1 MTTHTSGKK
10 ERSVD
15 GQDGRGRIIREAA
28 RLFREKGFG
37 RTTVR
42 ELATAAGMQS
52 GSLFY
57 FFASKEE
64 ILQAVIDHGM
74 KLLVATVDE
83 ARQGLAPAAG
93 FRAMLQRHLEGILDR
108 GADHMNVMLFE
119 TRAFPAATVQQGRQF
134 HREYDALW
142 EAQIEALIR
151 EGRWRLTSDLRL
163 SRNALMGA
171 LNWSVQWFR
180 PSRGDTYDGL
190 AGFLCEMFLIPEPS
204 NEQAKA
210 KAPANKRKSMPL

>member
-1 MTTHTSGKK
+1 M
-10 ERSVD
+10 D
-15 GQDGRGRIIREAA
+15 GQDGRARIIREAA

-42 ELATAAGMQS
+42 ELAPATGMQS
-52 GSLFY
+52 GSLVY
-57 FFASKEE
+57 FFTSKEE
-64 ILQAVIDHGM
+64 ILQAVIEHGM

-83 ARQGLAPAAG
+83 ARQGVPPVEG
-93 FRAMLQRHLEGILDR
+93 FQAMLQRHLEGILDR

-119 TRAFPAATVQQGRQF
+119 TRSFPAATVQQVRQF

-142 EAQIEALIR
+142 EDQIAGLIR

-163 SRNALMGA
+163 SRMALMGA

-180 PSRGDTYDGL
+180 PGRGDTYEGL
-190 AGFLCEMFLIPEPS
+190 AGFLSEMFLAPEPS
-204 NEQAKA
+204 NEQARA
-210 KAPANKRKSMPL
+210 AEPANKRKVMQL